1 MRGEVDMDYCVNKQ
15 YFTSEGEARAEI
27 EAAGLHV
34 MVVDVAAEQNALH
47 FHDFDTQFYILEG
60 GLQLVAGDTGATYN
74 VRPGDR
80 VVASAGWV
88 HRETHDGFR
97 AVFGFSV
104 DPATLTMPINK
115 PVMAP
120 L

>member
-1 MRGEVDMDYCVNKQ
+1 MDHCVDKMH
-15 YFTSEGEARAEI
+15 FTSEAEARKEI

-34 MVVDVAAEQNALH
+34 MVIDVPAEQNALH

-60 GLQLVAGDTGATYN
+60 GLQLVAGDSGAVYD
-74 VRPGDR
+74 VWPGDR

-88 HRETHDGFR
+88 HRESHDGFR

-115 PVMAP
+115 PVGP
-120 L
+120 SS